1 MNIIFSKVPTQYQYQ
16 SIHRLMGMAPTKE
29 GSAFV
34 VRIPIEGIEQAREW
48 MTKRNEYLYA
58 NDYLNEREYE
68 ENKESIAYDS
78 PTMGYDAAT
87 CGFYEEGEV

>member
-16 SIHRLMGMAPTKE
+16 SIHRLMGMTPTKE

-48 MTKRNEYLYA
+48 MMKRNEYLYA
-58 NDYLNEREYE
+58 NDYLSEREYE
-68 ENKESIAYDS
+68 ENKESILIGY